1 MPSYSVA
8 VVGGATFDVSI
19 RKLFEDNDLRV
30 DHYDAR
36 KSSSLKK
43 QFVSKNTIGVII
55 TVDRSHQAMG
65 DSNELTRNLKSSNI
79 PFVFSSGNFASYNSA
94 KLLIQKISKQFPNI
108 IKNKCTI
115 PEHLQKLEVI
125 RNEWKTEDSNF
136 LNVLES
142 FFQTNNLW
150 ESYLSNWKKDLD
162 EWKIVIIDWKDIQ
175 TDQKYKE
182 FKKKLNREL
191 SFFRDW
197 KEEIHNFGIK
207 IESGINISI
216 EWKKDIENSI
226 NDLIE
231 EHKNLENTINKIDNL
246 NDKNQ
251 KNVLRDWKKTFEVFK
266 DEIVVLKKEL
276 EEFDQDIPQI
286 FLNQDSWIKQVTMF
300 YSRLKKSQE

>member
-8 VVGGATFDVSI
+8 VVGGATFDISI

-94 KLLIQKISKQFPNI
+94 KLLVQKISKQFPNI

-125 RNEWKTEDSNF
+125 RNEWKIEDSNF
-136 LNVLES
+136 LNLLES

-162 EWKIVIIDWKDIQ
+162 EWKIIIIDWKEIQ
-175 TDQKYKE
+175 TDPKYKE

-226 NDLIE
+226 NELIN
-231 EHKNLENTINKIDNL
+231 EHKDLEVTINKITNL
-246 NDKNQ
+246 GDKNQ
-251 KNVLRDWKKTFEVFK
+251 RSIFREWKKSFESFK
-266 DEIVVLKKEL
+266 DEIFVLKKEL

-286 FLNQDSWIKQVTMF
+286 FLNQEDWEKQVKMF
-300 YSRLKKSQE
+300 YSRLKKVQE